1 MSQPD
6 RHSVSVTGVVIDKDR
21 VLVIQRRD
29 NGAWEVPG
37 GVLELD
43 EPIHAGLRREVLEET
58 GIEILPGPLTG
69 VYKNMKAGVVTLA
82 FRATPTGGQ
91 PTPTDESAAVEWWTV
106 EQVRQQMVPA
116 FVVRVLDALADNG
129 VVPVRE
135 HDGVRLIGSGWPA
148 APADT

>member
-1 MSQPD
+1 MSQPG
-6 RHSVSVTGVVIDKDR
+6 RHSVSVTGVVIDEDR

-43 EPIHAGLRREVLEET
+43 EPIHVGLRREVLEET
-58 GIEILPGPLTG
+58 GVEILPGPLTG

-82 FRATPTGGQ
+82 FRATPIGGH
-91 PTPTDESAAVEWWTV
+91 PTPGDESVAVEWWTV
-106 EQVRQQMVPA
+106 DQARERMVPA

-129 VVPVRE
+129 AVPIRE
-135 HDGVRLIGSGWPA
+135 HDGVRLVGPGWPA
-148 APADT
+148 TPADI